1 MFQSVEEFYQRLYF
15 RAPTIASKMVRSP
28 EMMKRRPREGIEFLK
43 FLRQRGP
50 MGYWLRSL
58 AMLLVAALA
67 SSVKAAD
74 ITVPPAQPAP
84 TGWIITAGADA
95 RAVPRYTGSNASAI
109 VPDPYFDVRR
119 PGSQEGF
126 HAPRDGTG
134 IALFDNGVLAVGPV
148 GSLIWQRNE
157 SYSSSL
163 KGLGNVNFTGLIG
176 GFVDYWAMSWLRSRV
191 EVLDGFG
198 GATGVMTN
206 LSIDAVVL
214 LSTALTWSGG
224 PRARYVTRG
233 LESPYFSITQEQS
246 ISGLPVYNAGSGWQ
260 ALGAGTQL
268 KYRFNPTWMTYA
280 FVEYDKLVGVTASSP
295 IVTEPGGSSNQWTLG
310 IGLTYSFAMTGLLF

>member
-1 MFQSVEEFYQRLYF
+1 L
-15 RAPTIASKMVRSP
+15 
-28 EMMKRRPREGIEFLK
+28 
-43 FLRQRGP
+43 
-50 MGYWLRSL
+50 
-58 AMLLVAALA
+58 MLLVGALA

-84 TGWIITAGADA
+84 PGWIITVGADA
-95 RAVPRYTGSNASAI
+95 RAVPRYMGSNASAI
-109 VPDPYFDVRR
+109 VPVPYFDVRR

-126 HAPRDGTG
+126 HTPRDGTG
-134 IALFDNGVLAVGPV
+134 IALFDNGVLAIGPV
-148 GSLIWQRNE
+148 GSLIWQRRE

-176 GFVDYWAMSWLRSRV
+176 GFADYWAMPWLRSRV
-191 EVLDGFG
+191 EVLGGFG

-206 LSIDAVVL
+206 LSIDAVIL

-224 PRARYVTRG
+224 PRARYVTSG

-246 ISGLPVYNAGSGWQ
+246 IASGLPVYNAGAGWQ

-268 KYRFNPTWMTYA
+268 KYRFNPTWMTYV
-280 FVEYDKLVGVTASSP
+280 FVEYDKLVGITASSP
-295 IVTEPGGSSNQWTLG
+295 IVTEPGGSSNQWTVG
-310 IGLTYSFAMTGLLF
+310 IGLTYSFAMTGLRF